1 MADAV
6 SRLGQARLVAVL
18 RVPTAELVEPAVDAL
33 VAGQL
38 RAVELTFTTP
48 GVAAELDAARRRHPG
63 ILLGAGTIRRP
74 EEAAAAA
81 NAGADFLVMPH
92 LDADLLGACLATGL
106 PSLPGVF
113 TASELGAALGAGAE
127 VVKLFP
133 AGTGG
138 PGHMRA
144 LLGPFPGVPVVPT
157 GGIGLDD
164 VAVWLAAGALA
175 VGVGGELCSTELIE
189 TGRFDELAQRARDFR
204 EVSG

>member
-1 MADAV
+1 MV
-6 SRLGQARLVAVL
+6 ETLSRLGQARLVGVL
-18 RVPTAELVEPAVDAL
+18 RVPAPALVQPAVDAL
-33 VAGQL
+33 VAGGID
-38 RAVELTFTTP
+38 AVELTFTTP
-48 GVAAELDAARRRHPG
+48 GAAAELAAARRRHPE

-74 EEAAAAA
+74 EEAAGAAD
-81 NAGADFLVMPH
+81 AGADFLVMPH
-92 LDADLLGACLATGL
+92 LDRELLGACLATGL

-113 TASELGAALGAGAE
+113 TASELGAALAAGAE

-138 PGHMRA
+138 PGHLRA

-164 VAVWLAAGALA
+164 VGTWLAAGALA

-189 TGRFDELAQRARDFR
+189 AGRFEELSSRAQAFR
-204 EVSG
+204 EVAA

>member
-1 MADAV
+1 MADAL

-18 RVPTAELVEPAVDAL
+18 RVPASELVEPAVDAL
-33 VAGQL
+33 VAGEL
-38 RAVELTFTTP
+38 TAVELTFTTP

-63 ILLGAGTIRRP
+63 LLLGAGTIRRP

-81 NAGADFLVMPH
+81 DAGADFLVMPH
-92 LDADLLGACLATGL
+92 LDRDLLGACLATGL
-106 PSLPGVF
+106 PSMPGVF

-138 PGHMRA
+138 PDHMRA

-164 VAVWLAAGALA
+164 VATWLAAGALA
-175 VGVGGELCSTELIE
+175 VGVGDELCSTELIE
-189 TGRFDELAQRARDFR
+189 SGRFDELAQRARDFR
-204 EVSG
+204 EVAV